1 MHPLKNTVLAHKAV
15 YSDEKDRMLER
26 ELQCREADRK
36 SDDLWLYLFKYVGRA
51 PLIYIYYRH
60 SLQKPKPHL
69 VHLLPVMV
77 LSQNPHFI
85 FIPVITD

>member
-26 ELQCREADRK
+26 KRRSREEDRK
-36 SDDLWLYLFKYVGRA
+36 SDDLWLYLFKYVGWA

-60 SLQKPKPHL
+60 SL
-69 VHLLPVMV
+69 
-77 LSQNPHFI
+77 
-85 FIPVITD
+85 